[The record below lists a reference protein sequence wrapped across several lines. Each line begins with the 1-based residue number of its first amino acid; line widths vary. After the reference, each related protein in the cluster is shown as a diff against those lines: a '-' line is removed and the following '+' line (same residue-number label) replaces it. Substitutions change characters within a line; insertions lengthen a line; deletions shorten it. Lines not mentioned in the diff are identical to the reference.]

1 MAHLG
6 EAQRSRQYQHRS
18 AAVEIARTEP
28 DRKHLAVHAR
38 QLALQPRV
46 HIWRGYRRSLLRR
59 LEQARRTALAHHVHR
74 STRLGPRVVI
84 CEGWYYAEPPR
95 RRRYQGTHRSLP
107 WSTSTVR
114 LRR

>member
-84 CEGWYYAEPPR
+84 CEGWYYPLAPEDR
-95 RRRYQGTHRSLP
+95 HDLP
-107 WSTSTVR
+107 ALQSAVLADGVR
-114 LRR
+114 QY